1 MQKRIAGFK
10 EVTRKEIEEKLLRFD
25 RRKEFY
31 RFLPDRG
38 LTTEEIIGEAAEYK
52 IMGDALFGRGRL
64 SGACLSDN
72 DESYQRM
79 AQKVRSSSRKVH
91 NFLGI

>member
-1 MQKRIAGFK
+1 MKQKIDGFK
-10 EVTRKEIEEKLLRFD
+10 EATRKEIEEKLLRFD

-38 LTTEEIIGEAAEYK
+38 LTTEEIAGEATEYK

-64 SGACLSDN
+64 SGASLSDN
-72 DESYQRM
+72 DENYQRM
-79 AQKVRSSSRKVH
+79 AQKVIRNEPFSGV
-91 NFLGI
+91 